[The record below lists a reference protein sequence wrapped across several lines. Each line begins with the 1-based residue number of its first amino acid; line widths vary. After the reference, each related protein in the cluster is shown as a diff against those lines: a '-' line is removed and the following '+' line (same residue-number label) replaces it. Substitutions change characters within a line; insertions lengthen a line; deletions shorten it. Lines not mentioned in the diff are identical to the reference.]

1 MQIVDFI
8 RDNWQFISSA
18 ILALLTII
26 AMIIKKKPVN
36 KYVDD
41 FYGELVSLIQAAES
55 TYGNGF
61 GADKKKFVLSTFMA
75 RHPDYDVYCVS
86 DAIEDILK
94 SPQKKGDKDGK
105 K

>member
-36 KYVDD
+36 KYTDD
-41 FYGELVSLIQAAES
+41 L
-55 TYGNGF
+55 N
-61 GADKKKFVLSTFMA
+61 
-75 RHPDYDVYCVS
+75 
-86 DAIEDILK
+86 
-94 SPQKKGDKDGK
+94 SPQKKGDHDGK